1 MCGEKGPGHECYIMM
16 LTIAIVPSVASE
28 ASVTLTD
35 VAANGVVAGGIFSTV
50 NIVTFVYICDHVYN
64 WL

>member
-1 MCGEKGPGHECYIMM
+1 MHEYYIKM
-16 LTIAIVPSVASE
+16 LTRASVHSIASE